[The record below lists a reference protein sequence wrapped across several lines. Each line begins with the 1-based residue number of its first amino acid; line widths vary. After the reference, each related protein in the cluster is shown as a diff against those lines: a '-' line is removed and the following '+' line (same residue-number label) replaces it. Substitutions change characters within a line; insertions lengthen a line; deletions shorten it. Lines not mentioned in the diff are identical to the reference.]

1 MFSVLVVPLLRS
13 LKWINGY
20 VGNYGWSIILL
31 TVIINVDHVPAAA
44 QERRVDAEDAGD
56 PAAR

>member
-1 MFSVLVVPLLRS
+1 VRAINFGFLSVIVVPLHQT

-31 TVIINVDHVPAAA
+31 TVLINIL
-44 QERRVDAEDAGD
+44 
-56 PAAR
+56 